1 MEEFILESERLENVT
16 TLTKLLNPKSIA
28 VIGASR
34 NAGTIGNKLFH
45 NLLQQEFGGVIYPVN
60 PSANAIA
67 AVKAYPTILDIPGQ
81 VDLAVIITPAATV
94 AGILEKCGQKGVNSA
109 VIISAGFGENGNEGI
124 RMQSELVAIAKKYKM
139 RIVGPNCMGII
150 NTDPTLR
157 MNATFSTVYPP
168 EGDVA
173 FATQSGALGLAI
185 LDFARN
191 LNLGLSSF
199 VSIGNRA
206 DVSSNDLMQYWEQDP
221 ATKVIL
227 LYMESFGNPRK
238 FARIARSITPK
249 KPIIAVKSGR
259 TQAGSRAAASHTGA
273 LATTDVASSAVFR
286 QTGMIRVDTLEE
298 LFDVANL
305 IVHQPIPRGR
315 RVCILTNG
323 GGPGIMTADA
333 CADRDLEISELS
345 ENTHRELKTIL
356 KSSASL
362 ANPVDMTAEASA
374 DQYRQ
379 ALKLLCDDDSI
390 DIVIVIFIPP
400 ILTRAEEVAAA
411 IRDVAPDYR
420 HRHKTIVAAFMGT
433 RGVRIGTKEK
443 GYVPSFAYPESIA
456 TALYKVCNY
465 GDWLKR
471 PMGEI
476 PVLHGIKKDKGIELI
491 NQTLK
496 SSDKRPVWMET
507 KSVFAL
513 LGTYGINTV
522 KSLDAKTSEEAGKAA
537 VQLGFPVVV
546 KLLSPTITHKSDVG
560 GVILDVRS
568 ETEVKQAFLSIQENL
583 IKLGKE
589 KEMAGVTIQQ
599 MIPSG
604 VETIVG
610 VTQDPSFG
618 PLIMFGMG
626 GVETELFKDVT
637 VRIHPL
643 TDIDTKEMV
652 KSVKAYKLLEGF
664 RGSKPADISSIQDL
678 LLRVSAMVEDFPQIL
693 EMDLNPVKVLEDGKG
708 SIVID
713 ARILLK

>member
-1 MEEFILESERLENVT
+1 
-16 TLTKLLNPKSIA
+16 
-28 VIGASR
+28 
-34 NAGTIGNKLFH
+34 
-45 NLLQQEFGGVIYPVN
+45 
-60 PSANAIA
+60 
-67 AVKAYPTILDIPGQ
+67 
-81 VDLAVIITPAATV
+81 AVIITPAATV
-94 AGILEKCGQKGVNSA
+94 SGIMEQCGQKGVHSV
-109 VIISAGFGENGNEGI
+109 VIISAGFGESGDEGSK
-124 RMQSELVAIAKKYKM
+124 MQSELIAIAKKYRM

-150 NTDPTLR
+150 NTDPELR

-173 FATQSGALGLAI
+173 LATQSGALGLAI

-221 ATKVIL
+221 ATRVIL

-305 IVHQPIPRGR
+305 IVHQPIPKGR

-333 CADRDLEISELS
+333 CADRDLEIPELS
-345 ENTHRELKTIL
+345 EKTHHELKKIL

-379 ALKLLCDDDSI
+379 SLKLLCDDDSI

-411 IRDVAPDYR
+411 IRDMAPEYR
-420 HRHKTIVAAFMGT
+420 HRHKTLVAAFMGT
-433 RGVRIGTKEK
+433 RGVKIGTREK

-471 PMGEI
+471 PQGEI
-476 PVLHGIKKDKGIELI
+476 PELTGINKEKGIELI
-491 NQTLK
+491 SQNLAL
-496 SSDKRPVWMET
+496 SDKRPV
-507 KSVFAL
+507 
-513 LGTYGINTV
+513 
-522 KSLDAKTSEEAGKAA
+522 
-537 VQLGFPVVV
+537 
-546 KLLSPTITHKSDVG
+546 
-560 GVILDVRS
+560 
-568 ETEVKQAFLSIQENL
+568 
-583 IKLGKE
+583 
-589 KEMAGVTIQQ
+589 
-599 MIPSG
+599 
-604 VETIVG
+604 
-610 VTQDPSFG
+610 
-618 PLIMFGMG
+618 
-626 GVETELFKDVT
+626 
-637 VRIHPL
+637 
-643 TDIDTKEMV
+643 
-652 KSVKAYKLLEGF
+652 
-664 RGSKPADISSIQDL
+664 
-678 LLRVSAMVEDFPQIL
+678 
-693 EMDLNPVKVLEDGKG
+693 
-708 SIVID
+708 
-713 ARILLK
+713 